1 MVLAIGGVVLFAYS
15 DGFTA
20 ANVEGVLL
28 TLGAGFGA
36 AVCKVWEGGGEGVA
50 LEQPCTRC
58 GREEGRGG
66 FGAAVY
72 KVWEGGGEG
81 WLWSSRV
88 QGVGG
93 RRGGGGFN
101 VYVYN
106 KVQTHTVLGVLVMCI
121 VHAYVCVS
129 L

>member
-1 MVLAIGGVVLFAYS
+1 MTTSFIHLPPQVLSVVLAIGGVVLFAYS

-36 AVCKVWEGGGEGVA
+36 AVYKVWERA
-50 LEQPCTRC
+50 
-58 GREEGRGG
+58 G

-88 QGVGG
+88 QGMGG
-93 RRGGGGFN
+93 RRGGGGFGAA
-101 VYVYN
+101 VY
-106 KVQTHTVLGVLVMCI
+106 KVWEGGGEGWL
-121 VHAYVCVS
+121 
-129 L
+129 